1 VNISYPR
8 FIVDTNILIDLYWGD
23 IIEKLFLLP
32 YEFFSPDVIIDE
44 LFQPEGKDLLSLGL
58 KSYELNADGVRE
70 VSHLAEQYRNIAIND
85 LFALT
90 IAKITGFPLLTGD
103 SDLRKLAGTYKI
115 SVHGILWV
123 LDEMVCREILKPV
136 EAICALCKMLRHG
149 SRLPHQEC
157 EKRFRHWEK
166 MK

>member
-1 VNISYPR
+1 VSLLYPR

-23 IIEKLFLLP
+23 IIEKFFSLS

-44 LFQPEGKDLLSLGL
+44 LFQPDGKELLSLGL
-58 KSYELNADGVRE
+58 KSYELSADGVRE
-70 VSHLAEQYRNIAIND
+70 VAHLAEQYRNIAIND

-90 IAKITGFPLLTGD
+90 VAKITGLSLLTGD
-103 SDLRKLAGTYKI
+103 GHLRKLAELYRIT
-115 SVHGILWV
+115 VHGTLWV
-123 LDEMVCREILKPV
+123 LDEMVCIGILKPV
-136 EAICALCKMLRHG
+136 EATCALCKMLRHG